1 MPARHD
7 PIPVRRGNRY
17 RSFSLALIACALV
30 MVGWILP
37 SASAGAENPWI
48 VPAASPAPV
57 QAGSVMDETIAQ
69 VGHSVDP
76 SPADYSI
83 IARPLGSLTA
93 TSTQTSKQT
102 PPAASTPTGTTLP
115 STPAP
120 TATPSAVGTPT
131 PSVPSVQMRAP
142 TPTPAPVQVP
152 LLNQIPMLA
161 RTPIPA
167 APALPP
173 GPIVNVPVTI
183 DQTGAKDVTVQLAN
197 WLRTVPDG
205 ATVAFEASSRYRL
218 DGNLML
224 LGRVLTIDGH
234 GATVFSVSRNV
245 GDSMFEPVEGSLT
258 IRNLTLDGGA
268 AEPGKRQVTWGAA
281 SFEMGIASRGARLT
295 VDHVT
300 IRNFNGDGIY
310 LGANYYNHKYGT
322 NGTFS
327 HDVWI
332 HDSTIT
338 GVGRD
343 AVSLTQAERVLGE
356 RLVIRNIA
364 LHAWNNEPNLAT
376 KDVPAPPNDERI
388 RDITFRD
395 SDMYAPIGD
404 YVYASNGWGNA
415 SRITVERIH
424 VHGKQLRVIIAADAT
439 HRRQAI
445 RFTDCTSDTPISGPT
460 MWFSHV
466 DGLLVVKNVQPLL
479 SGTGLAVTDSTSVTL
494 ALSKVPSKTGSTLSG
509 TRARP

>member
-7 PIPVRRGNRY
+7 PIPVPRATRH
-17 RSFSLALIACALV
+17 RSLSLALIAGAVV
-30 MVGWILP
+30 MGGWILP
-37 SASAGAENPWI
+37 SASAGAAKPLI
-48 VPAASPAPV
+48 VPATSPAPV
-57 QAGSVMDETIAQ
+57 QGPVTGATGVS
-69 VGHSVDP
+69 P
-76 SPADYSI
+76 STT
-83 IARPLGSLTA
+83 ARPLGSRTP
-93 TSTQTSKQT
+93 TSTHSSTETRPQASRPASTV
-102 PPAASTPTGTTLP
+102 PPA
-115 STPAP
+115 PAP
-120 TATPSAVGTPT
+120 IATPSPVGTPT
-131 PSVPSVQMRAP
+131 PIAPSVQLRAP
-142 TPTPAPVQVP
+142 TPTPSPVQFP

-167 APALPP
+167 VPAIPP
-173 GPIVNVPVTI
+173 GPVVHVPDTI
-183 DQTGAKDVTVQLAN
+183 DRTGAKDVTNKLSL

-205 ATVAFEASSRYRL
+205 ATVVFEPTTRYRV
-218 DGNLML
+218 DGNLQL
-224 LGRVLTIDGH
+224 LGRQLTIDGR
-234 GATVFSVSRNV
+234 GATVFSMSRTV

-268 AEPGKRQVTWGAA
+268 GQPGVRHPTWGPE

-310 LGANYYNHKYGT
+310 LGANYDDHQFGT

-343 AVSLTQAERVLGE
+343 AVSVTQGERVLGE
-356 RLVIRNIA
+356 RLVIRNVA
-364 LHAWNNEPNLAT
+364 LHAWNNEPNLVAKET
-376 KDVPAPPNDERI
+376 PAPPNDERI

-395 SDMYAPIGD
+395 SDVYAPVGG
-404 YVYASNGWGNA
+404 YVFASNGWGNA
-415 SRITVERIH
+415 SRITVERIR
-424 VHGKQLRVIIAADAT
+424 VHGKSLRITIKADAT

-445 RFTDCTSDTPISGPT
+445 RVTDCWSDTPVTGPT

-494 ALSKVPSKTGSTLSG
+494 ALSKVAGRTGFTSSG
-509 TRARP
+509 TAPRP